1 MSGAERRFFSGPSLE
16 AALMR
21 AARFHR
27 VAPEKLNYRKLDKR
41 HGFLRVRRGVVIE
54 VNPAAPVRRVA
65 QTEEVASPAVEG
77 DIREPA
83 NQPEDRE
90 EDVVSIDEDTL
101 AAAREGVERA
111 LRVAALDLECTVD
124 RGDDQ
129 VEVELQGADQEL
141 LLAERG
147 QLLLAIQHLLP
158 RLIRGLTGRAVPCR
172 VDCADFHRGRQER
185 LQSLAER
192 SAAEVRRRRQAWT
205 LEPMAPDERRIIH
218 LALADDADVV
228 TESEGRGY
236 FKRVTIR
243 PAQARPRGFERYSR

>member
-1 MSGAERRFFSGPSLE
+1 
-16 AALMR
+16 MR

-27 VAPEKLNYRKLDKR
+27 VEPERLAYRKLEKR
-41 HGFLRVRRGVVIE
+41 HGFLKVRRGVVIE
-54 VNPAAPVRRVA
+54 VNPAAPLRQA
-65 QTEEVASPAVEG
+65 APAEDMGGPHAKGDVQEPVE
-77 DIREPA
+77 
-83 NQPEDRE
+83 QPEVRE
-90 EDVVSIDEDTL
+90 EDVVSIDEETL
-101 AAAREGVERA
+101 AAARESIDRA
-111 LRVAALDLECTVD
+111 LAVAALDLECTVD
-124 RGDDQ
+124 HGEDQ
-129 VEVELQGADQEL
+129 VEVELRGPDQEL

-172 VDCADFHRGRQER
+172 VDCADFHRDREER

-243 PAQARPRGFERYSR
+243 PTQNRPRGFERYSR